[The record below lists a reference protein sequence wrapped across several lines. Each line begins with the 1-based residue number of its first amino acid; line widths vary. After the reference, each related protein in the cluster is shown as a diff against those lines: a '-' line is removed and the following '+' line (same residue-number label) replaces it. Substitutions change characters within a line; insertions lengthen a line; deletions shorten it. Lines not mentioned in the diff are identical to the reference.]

1 MKIGS
6 LFSGIGGLDLGI
18 ERGLSDFGAET
29 VWQVEFDEYCCSVL
43 EKRFPRSQVINKDIN
58 EVKFE
63 ELEPIDMLIGGFP
76 CQSFSYA
83 GNRKGMREEDERG
96 MLWYQFERAIS
107 VLRPNWVV
115 AENV

>member
-43 EKRFPRSQVINKDIN
+43 EKRFPKSQVIN
-58 EVKFE
+58 
-63 ELEPIDMLIGGFP
+63 
-76 CQSFSYA
+76 SY
-83 GNRKGMREEDERG
+83 K
-96 MLWYQFERAIS
+96 
-107 VLRPNWVV
+107 
-115 AENV
+115 